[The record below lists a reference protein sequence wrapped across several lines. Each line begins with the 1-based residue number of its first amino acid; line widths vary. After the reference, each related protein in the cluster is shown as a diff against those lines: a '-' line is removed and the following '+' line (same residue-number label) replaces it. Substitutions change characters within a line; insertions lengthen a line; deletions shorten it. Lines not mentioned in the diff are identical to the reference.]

1 MYGFV
6 LFSAAFLAVLCIIF
20 HDSIESNNVFISW
33 QHQLAIPDSYTPRA
47 RVLFLTAH
55 PDDECM
61 FFAPTIMALTSKVKF
76 RRSPAR
82 HSVEYWNNNNAYPEV
97 FSLCLSAGDADGL
110 GTVRRE
116 ELGRSLDVLGIGDEK
131 RSVVDHPDLKDNITS
146 YWRPELIADVLSPY
160 ILKHG
165 ITTILTFDHQ
175 GISGHPNH
183 RSLPE
188 GVLHVLRNYNY
199 ASEHPPPKLFSLI
212 THPIRTKYTA
222 IAGPLF
228 ARVVFYKARRQSHSN
243 KVAFEGST
251 PIFISGI
258 SDYLTALRAMW
269 QHWSQLV
276 WFRWFYVFFSRYM
289 WVNEWA
295 EITVEERVNRGL

>member
-131 RSVVDHPDLKDNITS
+131 RSVVDHP
-146 YWRPELIADVLSPY
+146 
-160 ILKHG
+160 
-165 ITTILTFDHQ
+165 
-175 GISGHPNH
+175 
-183 RSLPE
+183 
-188 GVLHVLRNYNY
+188 
-199 ASEHPPPKLFSLI
+199 
-212 THPIRTKYTA
+212 
-222 IAGPLF
+222 
-228 ARVVFYKARRQSHSN
+228 
-243 KVAFEGST
+243 
-251 PIFISGI
+251 
-258 SDYLTALRAMW
+258 
-269 QHWSQLV
+269 
-276 WFRWFYVFFSRYM
+276 YVFLLHRPS
-289 WVNEWA
+289 WL
-295 EITVEERVNRGL
+295 IDIHD